1 MRGVIGLNLSCNAL
15 HRNLIAPQSRQK
27 NLRACSASTRALHVP
42 KMTRWKRL
50 IPESELPYWHFILWF
65 YSCICIYNL
74 DRNMRITAAPSFLH
88 SAQGCSVSL
97 GRCNATESKKH
108 KDILQSTAAIN
119 IIYFLTSL
127 TVWVACMI
135 CIALLQFTSLRQH
148 CDCGR
153 AMRIFSCG
161 GLFRGSLFCW
171 GGLSS
176 SRDEQIQAEWK
187 VQLESRR
194 WKNSTKKQSVKTLM
208 DKLVLSILKQTA
220 S

>member
-1 MRGVIGLNLSCNAL
+1 MQRP
-15 HRNLIAPQSRQK
+15 APKFDCTTVQTEKSQ
-27 NLRACSASTRALHVP
+27 ACSASTGAPHVP
-42 KMTRWKRL
+42 KMARWKRL
-50 IPESELPYWHFILWF
+50 IPESGLPYWHFFLWF

-74 DRNMRITAAPSFLH
+74 DRNMRITAAPSCLH
-88 SAQGCSVSL
+88 SAQGRSVSL
-97 GRCNATESKKH
+97 GHCNATESKKQ
-108 KDILQSTAAIN
+108 KEILQSTAAIN

-153 AMRIFSCG
+153 IFSCG

-176 SRDEQIQAEWK
+176 SWDEQIQAEWK
-187 VQLESRR
+187 VQLESRC
-194 WKNSTKKQSVKTLM
+194 WKNSTKNK
-208 DKLVLSILKQTA
+208 A
-220 S
+220 

>member
-1 MRGVIGLNLSCNAL
+1 MRGGCVGSLDSTSHATPCTEIWLHHSPDRKISGLVQL
-15 HRNLIAPQSRQK
+15 PQE
-27 NLRACSASTRALHVP
+27 LFTFP
-42 KMTRWKRL
+42 RWKRL
-50 IPESELPYWHFILWF
+50 IPESGLPYWHFILWS

-74 DRNMRITAAPSFLH
+74 DRNMRITTAPSFLH
-88 SAQGCSVSL
+88 AAQGRSVSL
-97 GRCNATESKKH
+97 GGCNVTKIKKQ
-108 KDILQSTAAIN
+108 KEILQSTAAIN

-176 SRDEQIQAEWK
+176 SWDEQIQAEWK
-187 VQLESRR
+187 VQLESRP
-194 WKNSTKKQSVKTLM
+194 WKIAQKTKHKNSHG
-208 DKLVLSILKQTA
+208 
-220 S
+220 